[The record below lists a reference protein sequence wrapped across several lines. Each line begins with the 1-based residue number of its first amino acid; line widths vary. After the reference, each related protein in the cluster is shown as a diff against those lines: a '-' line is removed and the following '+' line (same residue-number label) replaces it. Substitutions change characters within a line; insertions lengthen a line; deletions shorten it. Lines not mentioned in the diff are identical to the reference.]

1 MAQTYDRARQDLG
14 NIVLLEHVNVTIPD
28 QRPATIFYLSGL
40 GLTRDPYLMAGI
52 ENMWVNV
59 GRSQFH
65 LPSRGPQV
73 LRGHVGIVLPDLNA
87 LKERLKK
94 VAPLLAET
102 RFAWEEREGAVEAI
116 CPWGNRYRCHAP
128 APEFGDTDLAI
139 PYVAFD
145 VPVGTARGI
154 ARFYREIL
162 EAPAEVEGTAGA
174 ETAVVAVSST
184 QRLRFRE
191 TSRPLP
197 PYDGHHIQVYI
208 ADFSGPHR
216 RLLERG
222 LVTEESDNYQYRFKD
237 IVELESNKP
246 LFTIEHEVRSLTHP
260 LYGRP
265 LVNRNPVQSN
275 RNYVRGHDSFRGTY

>member
-1 MAQTYDRARQDLG
+1 MAQSYDRARQDLG

-73 LRGHVGIVLPDLNA
+73 LRGHVGIVLPDLQA
-87 LKERLKK
+87 LKERLKR

-145 VPVGTARGI
+145 VPVSTARGI

-162 EAPAEVEGTAGA
+162 EAPAVEGTAGA

-191 TSRPLP
+191 TTRPLP

-208 ADFSGPHR
+208 TDFSGPHG

-222 LVTEESDNYQYRFKD
+222 LVTEESDDYQYRFKD
-237 IVELESNKP
+237 IVDLDSGKP

-260 LYGRP
+260 LYARP
-265 LVNRNPVQSN
+265 LVNRNPAQSN